1 MLKDQM
7 EKIYKEKLSMPDKKR
22 NFSRRDFIKTA
33 GAAGLGS
40 TLIPLSA
47 LTPAHGSSSATVPE
61 QIMVPTRPFGKTGA
75 SVSILSLGG
84 VLRSSDQL
92 IFRQAFKMGVTY
104 WDTADSYGRGKN
116 EKAIGKYFAK
126 FPNDRKKI
134 FLVTKAGTSN
144 PQKLTEKLDTSL
156 QRMNTSYIDLYF
168 IHYVKNVKKSLT
180 AEVKAWAE
188 KAKAKGKIRFF
199 GFSTHKNMENT
210 MLAGAKLGWID
221 GIMMSYN
228 YRLMVKD
235 KMKRA
240 VDACVKAGIGLTA
253 MKTQAA
259 FSANF
264 YASIGSETDDAL
276 KMTESFLKKGYTAEQ
291 AKLKVV
297 WENPNIASICSAMS
311 NMTILQANV
320 AAALNKQ
327 NLSGGDKQRL
337 QQYARQTAPGYCAGC
352 ANICESAVELDVP
365 ISDLLRCSMY
375 NHSYGDRDKALTLF
389 NTLPADIKASILKA
403 DYSKAEKNCP
413 QKIQIGK
420 ILRKTHADL
429 T

>member
-1 MLKDQM
+1 MSSK
-7 EKIYKEKLSMPDKKR
+7 KE

-40 TLIPLSA
+40 VLVPLSS
-47 LTPAHGSSSATVPE
+47 LTLAHGSSSTNLPE
-61 QIMVPTRPFGKTGA
+61 QMIVPTRPFGKTGVN
-75 SVSILSLGG
+75 VSILSLGG
-84 VLRSSDQL
+84 VLRISDQL
-92 IFRQAFKMGVTY
+92 IFRQAFKMGLTY
-104 WDTADSYGRGKN
+104 WDTADSYGWGKN

-126 FPNDRKKI
+126 FPNDREKV
-134 FLVTKAGTSN
+134 FLVTKTATSD
-144 PQKLTEKLDTSL
+144 PQKLTEKLNTSL
-156 QRMNTSYIDLYF
+156 QRMNTSYVDMYL
-168 IHYVKNVKKSLT
+168 IHYVSDVKDEL
-180 AEVKAWAE
+180 ADEVKAWAE
-188 KAKAKGKIRFF
+188 KAKAKAKIRFF
-199 GFSTHKNMENT
+199 GFSAHKNMENS
-210 MLAGAKLGWID
+210 MLAAAKLGWID

-235 KMKRA
+235 EMKRA
-240 VDACVKAGIGLTA
+240 VDACIKAGIGLTA

-320 AAALNKQ
+320 AAALNKK

-337 QQYARQTAPGYCAGC
+337 EQYAQQTAPGYCTGC
-352 ANICESAVELDVP
+352 ANICEPAVDLDIP
-365 ISDLLRCSMY
+365 ISDVLRYSMY
-375 NHSYGDRDKALTLF
+375 NHSYGDRDRALTLF
-389 NTLPADIKASILKA
+389 KSLPTDIKANILKA
-403 DYSKAEKNCP
+403 DYAKAEKYCP

-420 ILRKTHADL
+420 VLKKAHEDL

>member
-1 MLKDQM
+1 M
-7 EKIYKEKLSMPDKKR
+7 SGKKG
-22 NFSRRDFIKTA
+22 NYSRREFMKTA

-40 TLIPLSA
+40 ALIPLST
-47 LTPAHGSSSATVPE
+47 LKQAHSSDLRGA
-61 QIMVPTRPFGKTGA
+61 QDQMMVPSRPFGKTGVD
-75 SVSILSLGG
+75 VSILSLGG
-84 VLRSSDQL
+84 VLKPSDQL

-126 FPNDRKKI
+126 FPNDRKKV
-134 FLVTKAGTSN
+134 FLVTKAGTSD
-144 PQKLTEKLDTSL
+144 PQKLTEKLNSSL
-156 QRMNTSYIDLYF
+156 QRMNTSYVDLYF
-168 IHYVKNVKKSLT
+168 IHYVNDVKNELT
-180 AEVKAWAE
+180 NEVKTWAE
-188 KAKAKGKIRFF
+188 KAKAEGKIRFF
-199 GFSTHKNMENT
+199 GFSTHKNMENC

-259 FSANF
+259 FTANF
-264 YASIGSETDDAL
+264 YSSIGSETDEAL
-276 KMTESFLKKGYTAEQ
+276 KLTENFLKKGYTAEQ
-291 AKLKVV
+291 AKLKAV

-320 AAALNKQ
+320 AAAVNKQ
-327 NLSGGDKQRL
+327 KLSVGDKQRL
-337 QQYARQTAPGYCAGC
+337 KRYARQTAPGYCAGC
-352 ANICESAVELDVP
+352 ANICESAVDLDIPV
-365 ISDLLRCSMY
+365 SDILRYSMY
-375 NHSYGDRDKALTLF
+375 HHSYGDRDTALSLF
-389 NTLPADIKASILKA
+389 NALPTDIKANIVKA

-420 ILRKTHADL
+420 VLKKIYEDL
-429 T
+429 A

>member
-1 MLKDQM
+1 M
-7 EKIYKEKLSMPDKKR
+7 SGKR
-22 NFSRRDFIKTA
+22 GNFSRRDFIKTA

-40 TLIPLSA
+40 ALIPLNA
-47 LTPAHGSSSATVPE
+47 LKQAHGSTSTMVPE
-61 QIMVPTRPFGKTGA
+61 QMIVPTRPYGKTGVD
-75 SVSILSLGG
+75 VSILSLGG
-84 VLRSSDQL
+84 VLKPSDQL
-92 IFRQAFKMGVTY
+92 VFRQALKLGVTY
-104 WDTADSYGRGKN
+104 WDTDNWYGWGKN
-116 EKAIGKYFAK
+116 EKAIGKYFAS
-126 FPNDRKKI
+126 FPNDREKV
-134 FLVTKAGTSN
+134 FLVTKAKASD
-144 PQKLTEKLDTSL
+144 PQKLTKKLTTSL
-156 QRMNTSYIDLYF
+156 QRMNTSHIDMYF
-168 IHYVKNVKKSLT
+168 ISYVSNVKKELT
-180 AEVKAWAE
+180 DAVKAWAE
-188 KAKAKGKIRFF
+188 KAKSKGKIRFF
-199 GFSTHKNMENT
+199 GFSAHKNMESS
-210 MLAGAKLGWID
+210 MLAAAKLGWID

-264 YASIGSETDDAL
+264 YASIGSETDAAL

-297 WENPNIASICSAMS
+297 WDNPNIASICSAMP

-327 NLSGGDKQRL
+327 NLSGGDRQRL
-337 QQYARQTAPGYCAGC
+337 KQYAQQTAPGYCAGC
-352 ANICESAVELDVP
+352 ANICEPAVDLDIP
-365 ISDLLRCSMY
+365 ISDILRYSMY
-375 NHSYGDRDKALTLF
+375 DHSYGDRDTAVTLLNAL
-389 NTLPADIKASILKA
+389 PSYIKANILKA
-403 DYSKAEKNCP
+403 DYSKAEKHCP

-420 ILRKTHADL
+420 ILKKTHKDL